1 VPRESHNTVVRLR
14 DVHKAYGN
22 GAARTEVLRG
32 VSLDIR
38 PGEVVA
44 LVGQSGS
51 GKSTLLNIV
60 GGLDT
65 AERGEIEV
73 LGTDYGVARDE
84 QLSRLRNHRIGFVFQ
99 AFNLLDHL
107 TCLNNVVLPGA
118 FAREHGGSKKKA
130 VKERGLEVLGR
141 VGLTDL
147 AGRRPSELSGGQK
160 QRVAIAR
167 ALFHRPD
174 LLLCDEPTGNL
185 DTETGREVIELF
197 TDINRDD
204 GVTLLI
210 VTHEERVSNA
220 AGRVIRIAD
229 GLIIEGDAVLE
240 PDESDPG
247 DEAPTRPVKAEGR
260 SA

>member
-1 VPRESHNTVVRLR
+1 MSSESANTVVRLR
-14 DVHKAYGN
+14 EVHKSYGS

-38 PGEVVA
+38 SGEVVA

-65 AERGEIEV
+65 ADSGQIEV
-73 LGTDYGVARDE
+73 LGTDYNKSSDE
-84 QLSRLRNHRIGFVFQ
+84 RLARLRNDRIGFVFQ
-99 AFNLLDHL
+99 SFNLLDHL
-107 TCLNNVVLPGA
+107 TCLGNVVLPGA
-118 FAREHGGSKKKA
+118 FARDSSRKQ
-130 VKERGLEVLGR
+130 VVERGLELLRR
-141 VGLTDL
+141 VGLTEL
-147 AGRRPSELSGGQK
+147 AKRRPSELSGGQK

-167 ALFHRPD
+167 ALFHSPH

-197 TDINRDD
+197 TDINRKD

-210 VTHEERVSNA
+210 VTHEERVSDA

-229 GLIIEGDAVLE
+229 GLIVEGDAVVTE
-240 PDESDPG
+240 D
-247 DEAPTRPVKAEGR
+247 APSARAKAEGR
-260 SA
+260 TA

>member
-1 VPRESHNTVVRLR
+1 
-14 DVHKAYGN
+14 
-22 GAARTEVLRG
+22 
-32 VSLDIR
+32 VSLEVDQ
-38 PGEVVA
+38 GEVVA

-65 AERGEIEV
+65 ADTGGVEV
-73 LGTDYGVARDE
+73 LGTDYGTARDAA
-84 QLSRLRNHRIGFVFQ
+84 LARLRNDRIGFVFQ
-99 AFNLLDHL
+99 FFNLLDHL
-107 TCLNNVVLPGA
+107 SCLGNVVLPGA
-118 FAREHGGSKKKA
+118 FAREHGGKGRGHRKSE
-130 VKERGLEVLGR
+130 KERGLAVLRR
-141 VGLTDL
+141 VGLFDL
-147 AGRRPSELSGGQK
+147 AHRRPSELSGGQK

-167 ALFHRPD
+167 ALFHSPD

-197 TDINRDD
+197 TDINRKD

-229 GLIIEGDAVLE
+229 GTILEGDA
-240 PDESDPG
+240 G
-247 DEAPTRPVKAEGR
+247 EAPSGARAEER

>member
-1 VPRESHNTVVRLR
+1 MSSESPNTVVRLR
-14 DVHKAYGN
+14 EVHKSYGS

-44 LVGQSGS
+44 LVGHSGS

-65 AERGEIEV
+65 ADRGEIEV
-73 LGTDYGVARDE
+73 LATDYGKSSDQRLA
-84 QLSRLRNHRIGFVFQ
+84 RLRNDRIGFVFQ

-107 TCLNNVVLPGA
+107 TCLGNVVLPGA
-118 FAREHGGSKKKA
+118 FARDSSSRKD
-130 VKERGLEVLGR
+130 VVERGLEVLRR
-141 VGLTDL
+141 VGLTEL
-147 AGRRPSELSGGQK
+147 ARRRPSELSGGQK

-167 ALFHRPD
+167 ALFHSPD

-197 TDINRDD
+197 TDINRKD

-210 VTHEERVSNA
+210 VTHEERVSDA

-229 GLIIEGDAVLE
+229 GVIIEGDAVM
-240 PDESDPG
+240 ESDA
-247 DEAPTRPVKAEGR
+247 APAGRPAKAEGR

>member
-1 VPRESHNTVVRLR
+1 MR
-14 DVHKAYGN
+14 DVHKSYGS

-32 VSLDIR
+32 VSLDIPR
-38 PGEVVA
+38 GEVVA

-60 GGLDT
+60 GGLDV
-65 AERGEIEV
+65 ADKGEVEV
-73 LGTDYGVARDE
+73 LGADYGVASDE
-84 QLSRLRNHRIGFVFQ
+84 QLARLRNDRIGFVFQ
-99 AFNLLDHL
+99 SFNLLEHL
-107 TCLNNVVLPGA
+107 TCLANVTLPGA
-118 FAREHGGSKKKA
+118 FARERSA
-130 VKERGLEVLGR
+130 TSDKERGMAVLGR

-147 AGRRPSELSGGQK
+147 ARRRPAELSGGQK

-167 ALFHRPD
+167 ALFHAPD

-197 TDINRDD
+197 TDINRKD

-210 VTHEERVSNA
+210 VTHEERVSAA

-229 GLIIEGDAVLE
+229 GQIIEGEGVLDAPAARAAKL
-240 PDESDPG
+240 
-247 DEAPTRPVKAEGR
+247 EGR

>member
-1 VPRESHNTVVRLR
+1 VSREPSNLTIRLR
-14 DVHKAYGN
+14 DVHKAYGS

-32 VSLDIR
+32 VSLDVR
-38 PGEVVA
+38 KGEVVA

-60 GGLDT
+60 GGLDV
-65 AERGEIEV
+65 ADRGSIEV
-73 LGTDYGVARDE
+73 LGLDYGKARDD
-84 QLSRLRNHRIGFVFQ
+84 QLSRLRNARIGFVFQ
-99 AFNLLDHL
+99 FFNLLDHL
-107 TCLNNVVLPGA
+107 DCLANVTLPEA
-118 FAREHGGSKKKA
+118 FARDG
-130 VKERGLEVLGR
+130 ERGGRRTEKDRGMEVLRR
-141 VGLTDL
+141 VGLADL
-147 AGRRPSELSGGQK
+147 AHRKPSELSGGQK

-167 ALFHRPD
+167 ALFHAPD

-197 TDINRDD
+197 TDINVRD

-229 GLIIEGDAVLE
+229 GTIIDGEAVVE
-240 PDESDPG
+240 RGSPHA
-247 DEAPTRPVKAEGR
+247 EAEER